1 MTVKWYG
8 DQFVAELDIRVN
20 GKLTATAR
28 RVEALTKAKI
38 NELDLIDTGFMINSV
53 YSVTAKNG
61 SSTAGNTW
69 DDGRYPDR
77 EGRSVQRHK
86 APEMKPNK
94 GEAIVHVAAEYFMDW
109 ELRYNI
115 LYGALVAAAEE
126 LKGG

>member
-1 MTVKWYG
+1 MTVNVKWYG
-8 DQFVAELDIRVN
+8 NQFLAELN
-20 GKLTATAR
+20 GKVEGKITVVAR
-28 RVEALTKAKI
+28 QVEALTKAKI

-69 DDGRYPDR
+69 DEGIYPNR
-77 EGRSVQRHK
+77 EGQSVERRK

-109 ELRYNI
+109 ELRYSI
-115 LYGALVAAAEE
+115 LYGALQEAAAQ
-126 LKGG
+126 L